1 MSDNGEYDLTT
12 LLGIVADEID
22 AVYIIDAEKDTYTA
36 IKHSAMFFDMFK
48 ESGSYLELSRTL
60 MFHFRD
66 GAKNISPEYHVFLPK
81 LNKFNGKYSKRIK
94 LSYKK
99 RTIIVQMAIYPLL
112 DTGKHVLLLI
122 EMDNSEYM
130 QEFFTKEKESIIN
143 SNSNYLFSMRVDLVK
158 DTCNSV
164 SVTEMSDDPMNYTEL
179 KYSQW
184 RMMIVNMIFLDD
196 QPMFLERTSP
206 EYIRAHLEARR
217 SSSFDCQMQNLNG
230 KFIWVKLIFH
240 KIETHRSTDFRFVF
254 MVQDIHENYMRLVED
269 LKKYEELSNLDSLTG
284 IFNRGKIE
292 NELYHYI
299 DKRKTEN
306 TPLSLVMLDVDFF
319 KDVNDKF
326 GHAVGDSVLKKLVF
340 LANKCFKE
348 HNIIF
353 GRWGGEEFVGICYG
367 MTKGE
372 LLDVAEKLRTVVSEF
387 AFEGVKHVTCSMGV
401 IEIESGEETPGA
413 FERVDKALYLAKSN
427 GRNCVVCG

>member
-1 MSDNGEYDLTT
+1 MSDNAKYDLKT
-12 LLGIVADEID
+12 LLEIVADEID
-22 AVYIIDAEKDTYTA
+22 AAYIIDAEKDTYTA

-48 ESGSYLELSRTL
+48 ENGSYLELSRTL

-66 GAKNISPEYHVFLPK
+66 CSENINPEYHVFLPK

-94 LSYKK
+94 LTYKK

-112 DTGKHVLLLI
+112 NTGKHILFLI

-143 SNSNYLFSMRVDLVK
+143 SNSNYLFSMLVDLVK

-184 RMMIVNMIFLDD
+184 RMMIVNMIFPDD
-196 QPMFLERTSP
+196 QPLFLEKTSP
-206 EYIRAHLEARR
+206 EFIRANLKARR
-217 SSSFDCQMQNLNG
+217 SASLDCQMQNLNG
-230 KFIWVKLIFH
+230 KYIWVKLIFH
-240 KIETHRSTDFRFVF
+240 KIETHRSSDFRFVF

-284 IFNRGKIE
+284 IFNHGKIE

-299 DKRKTEN
+299 DKRKTDD
-306 TPLSLVMLDVDFF
+306 TPLSLIMLDVDFF
-319 KDVNDKF
+319 KHVNDTF
-326 GHAVGDSVLKKLVF
+326 GHSVGDSVLKKIVF
-340 LANKCFKE
+340 LANGCFKE

-367 MTKGE
+367 MTKNE
-372 LLDVAEKLRTVVSEF
+372 LFDVAERLRVAVSEF
-387 AFEGVKHVTCSMGV
+387 TFESVKHVTCSMGV
-401 IEIESGEETPGA
+401 IEIEPGEETQSA
-413 FERVDKALYLAKSN
+413 FERVDKALYMAKSS
-427 GRNCVVCG
+427 GRNCVICR